1 LNHINKHPQ
10 FPLDND
16 ILYLNHAAVSPW
28 PLATADAIH
37 AFTMQNL
44 HAGSVNYLKWMETE
58 QSLRELMSK
67 LINASSPDDI
77 SLLKNTSEGLSII
90 AHGLDWL
97 PGDNIVIP
105 ANEFPSN
112 RIVWES
118 LIPCGVEIRQIS
130 SLDSNSIE
138 SSLIKATDNKT
149 RLISVSAVQYH
160 NGFRMNLPIIG
171 EFCRNNDILFVVDA
185 IQQLG
190 ALAFDLEQIK
200 ADFVVA
206 DGHKWMMG
214 PEGLALFY
222 SHPDARQKLKL
233 HQYGWRMIENP
244 TDFNQKDWKVAADG
258 RRFEC
263 GSPNMLGIHALHAS
277 LTLIL
282 ETGQATIEES
292 ILSNTRYLI
301 DFIDNHNNLTLVSS
315 NDSSR
320 LSGIC
325 SFRHK
330 QVNSNQLFDYLTKK
344 GVQCAV
350 RGDAIRLSPHFYQ
363 HKQEIQ
369 QLFEIIESI

>member
-1 LNHINKHPQ
+1 LSHIKRHPQ
-10 FPLDND
+10 FPVNND

-28 PLATADAIH
+28 PLTTANAIH

-44 HAGSVNYLKWMETE
+44 HSGSANYLKWMETE

-118 LIPCGVEIRQIS
+118 LIACGVEIRQIS

-138 SSLIKATDNKT
+138 SALIKASDDKT

-171 EFCRNNDILFVVDA
+171 DFCRNNDILFVVDA

-190 ALAFDLEQIK
+190 ALVFDLEQIK

-206 DGHKWMMG
+206 DGHKWMMA

-222 SHPDARQKLKL
+222 SHPDARQKLHL

-244 TDFNQKDWKVAADG
+244 TDFNQKDWEIAADG
-258 RRFEC
+258 KRFEC

-277 LTLIL
+277 LTLIH
-282 ETGQATIEES
+282 ETGQAAIEES

-301 DFIDNHNNLTLVSS
+301 DYIDNNNDLTLVSS
-315 NDSSR
+315 SDLSR
-320 LSGIC
+320 HSGIC
-325 SFRHK
+325 SFRHE
-330 QVNSNQLFDYLTKK
+330 QVNNNQLFDYLTKK
-344 GVQCAV
+344 GVQCAI

-363 HKQEIQ
+363 HKQELN
-369 QLFEIIESI
+369 QLFKIIDTI

>member
-1 LNHINKHPQ
+1 MNHINKHPQ